1 VTDERVDVRCRVR
14 VRLRSWP
21 AVDDSTALWLWSLP
35 WRTRRVVV
43 LTHGEECTRDQVSAR
58 LRLSIRTVSRCLDD
72 AYESFEDAF
81 QGEYN

>member
-1 VTDERVDVRCRVR
+1 MTDGRVDVRCRLR
-14 VRLRSWP
+14 VRLQSWP
-21 AVDDSTALWLWSLP
+21 AVDDSMALWLRTLP
-35 WRTRRVVV
+35 WRVRRVLV

-72 AYESFEDAF
+72 AYDRYEEAF